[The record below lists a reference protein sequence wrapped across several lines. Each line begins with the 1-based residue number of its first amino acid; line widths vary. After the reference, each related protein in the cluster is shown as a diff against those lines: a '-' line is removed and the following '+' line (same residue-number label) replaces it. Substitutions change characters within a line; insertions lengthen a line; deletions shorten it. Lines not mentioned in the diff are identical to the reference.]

1 MHLRSCP
8 VDHSFLSVSLSLCS
22 CCHNWRILSSY
33 RTGQRI
39 CSDFHIRTAAG
50 CRRFADLGSC
60 TLSALF
66 SQLPASPNSLLL
78 LLPSPSS
85 CCCCVGF
92 VYQHTNL
99 VGALTPSKHARIVAG
114 EKRTCSGGGRGAG
127 TGGGSEAVT
136 GRSHGW
142 IPCPCFMFYAHKMH
156 FNCCI

>member
-114 EKRTCSGGGRGAG
+114 EKRTCSGGRERGRYRRRER
-127 TGGGSEAVT
+127 GSNWAVAWMD
-136 GRSHGW
+136 SMS
-142 IPCPCFMFYAHKMH
+142 MFHVLCA
-156 FNCCI
+156 